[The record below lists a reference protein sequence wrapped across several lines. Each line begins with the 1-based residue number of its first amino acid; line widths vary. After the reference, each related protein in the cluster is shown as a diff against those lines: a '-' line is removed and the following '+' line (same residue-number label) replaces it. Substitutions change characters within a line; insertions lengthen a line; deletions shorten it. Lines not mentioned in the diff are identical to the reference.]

1 MRISIE
7 KGEAMKGM
15 SLFAIFLVVVGV
27 GVGLG
32 ETRRVPSDY
41 STIQAGIDA
50 AEDGDVVLVAP
61 GVYFQRINF
70 SGKDITVTSTDPND
84 ARIVGYTVLN
94 ADGEGSVAVFTG
106 GETSRAVLA
115 GFTLTGGFG
124 TRNPELSGGDT
135 EQVYMGAGV
144 YCNRSSPTITKNVI
158 VRNEGVFRIA
168 NNGMQVDLSFGGGIG
183 SWECNPIV
191 THNTIRNN
199 SAYVGAGMI
208 SYFGEPTIHNNVIF
222 ENSSYLGGGLV
233 TFSGTIYNN
242 TIVRNDCDYGTTLDI
257 GLGTGMGGNLY
268 LVASPELG
276 YARVFNN
283 IIAEAASGGGMFW
296 EGDIEYAS
304 VTFNDVWGNSSGEY
318 GFLDQQTGSPLFGGD
333 ADQTGKKGN
342 ISEDPMFFAS
352 MSKNF
357 HLTLDSPC
365 INRGDPDFVPPVN
378 QTDIDG
384 EQRIYASRIDIGADE
399 YVGYVKPLASAGW
412 DVHVLEANETV
423 TLDGSDSFF
432 YDPLDIQTYQWTQVS
447 GEGVVLEDA
456 DTATPSFVAPATG
469 DYVFQLIVA
478 DSQYSSEPDQ
488 VRVYVGPN
496 VLPVANAGDDR
507 VWAAPGRITL
517 DGSGSYDPDPVDH
530 LRYSWTQV
538 AGPSVVLDNPDS
550 ATPSFEAEPG
560 EVYGFELTVSD
571 GFGDSESSQVELV
584 AVKATTG
591 WQGLPVEPIGN
602 YIPRYLD
609 VSGTKVV
616 AVADPGNL
624 SWRIAYTDFAT
635 GLTGTFSANGFS
647 AQPKIDGSRVVW
659 AGGPSVS
666 GGLTRM
672 CLGIVLENMGTEEQ
686 YTLRAA
692 TDYES
697 YSHPAISGNKVV
709 WVQHAGIDKNVA
721 AQWDNMPY
729 DIAGADISDPENPVY
744 YTVATNVGRRDPFP
758 YQAPED
764 DYDDV
769 VDVCGDIVV
778 WEGDGD
784 IYAADLSDLN
794 NIEVFVVCDDPS
806 RQHDPAVSGRYV
818 VWTDER
824 NDEGDIY
831 GADISDP
838 AHVRVFEVV
847 KGRKAQQQPCIDA
860 GMVSYLDGETSGG
873 QVGLA
878 CITPN
883 HGLMSLDL
891 PGLIYGLS
899 PALEGTSLVWL
910 GGTYGPIQGVRFEF
924 GYTIFDGAVE
934 NVTTGDRHDYVQH
947 AIASSSEGD
956 DIVLP
961 EGVYRESIHFLG
973 KAVTVRSVDPADPAV
988 VAATV
993 IEGGGNVVAFAGQE
1007 REDSVLDGVTIR
1019 GGGTGVLV
1027 SASGPTIKRCTVTGN
1042 QTGMFVINQSRPAVV
1057 QSAFVANSGPGIE
1070 MWIPTGSRTVRHSNP
1085 VLTNCLI
1092 AANRGAGLLGGRPI
1106 MTNCTVVE
1114 NLAAGLGTAGATVKN
1129 SIIYFNDGAQVEDT
1143 RAGISYSD
1151 VQGGWSGDGN
1161 IDADPLFVL
1170 AGQWV
1175 DSTWTAGDYHLQS
1188 QGSRWDGATGQWT
1201 SDAATSP
1208 CIDAGDPAMS
1218 IEDEPTA
1225 INGVVVTNS
1234 LINMGAYGGTAQ
1246 ASVAPDGN

>member
-1 MRISIE
+1 
-7 KGEAMKGM
+7 MKGTC
-15 SLFAIFLVVVGV
+15 LFAILLVVAGVAVGY
-27 GVGLG
+27 G

-70 SGKDITVTSTDPND
+70 RGKDITVTSTDPND
-84 ARIVGYTVLN
+84 PRIVGYTVLN
-94 ADGEGSVAVFTG
+94 ADGEGSVAVFSG

-115 GFTLTGGFG
+115 GFTLTGGYG
-124 TRNPELSGGDT
+124 TRNPELGGGDV
-135 EQVYMGAGV
+135 ERLYMGAGV
-144 YCNRSSPTITKNVI
+144 YCSRSSPTITKNVI
-158 VRNEGVFRIA
+158 VRNEGVFRIS
-168 NNGMQVDLSFGGGIG
+168 NDGMQVDLSFGGGIG
-183 SWECNPIV
+183 CWECDPVI
-191 THNTIRNN
+191 TYNTIRNN
-199 SAYVGAGMI
+199 TSYVGAGMI
-208 SYFGEPTIHNNVIF
+208 SYFGEPTIHNNLIF
-222 ENSSYLGGGLV
+222 ENSAYLGGGLV
-233 TFSGTIYNN
+233 TFAGTIYNN
-242 TIVRNDCDYGTTLDI
+242 TIVRNDCDYGTTTGV

-268 LVASPELG
+268 LVAAPEFG

-283 IIAEAASGGGMFW
+283 IICEAGSGGGMFW
-296 EGDIEYAS
+296 EGDIEFAS
-304 VTFNDVWGNSSGEY
+304 VTFNNVWGNSSGEY
-318 GFLDQQTGSPLFGGD
+318 GRLDPQNGSPMFGGD
-333 ADQTGKKGN
+333 ADQTGNKGN

-365 INRGDPDFVPPVN
+365 INAGDPDFVPPAN

-384 EQRIYASRIDIGADE
+384 DQRIYASRIDMGADE
-399 YVGYVKPLASAGW
+399 YVGYVKPVASAGW

-423 TLDGSDSFF
+423 TLDGTDSFF

-447 GEGVVLEDA
+447 GEDVVLEGA
-456 DTATPSFVAPATG
+456 DSAMPWFVVPAAG
-469 DYVFQLIVA
+469 DYVFELVVA

-496 VLPVANAGDDR
+496 VLPMADAGENR
-507 VWAAPGRITL
+507 VWEAPGQIAL
-517 DGSGSYDPDPVDH
+517 DGTGSYDPDPVDH

-538 AGPSVVLDNPDS
+538 TGPTVVLQDPDS

-560 EVYGFELTVSD
+560 EVYGFELVVSD

-584 AVKATTG
+584 AVKATTN
-591 WQGLPVEPIGN
+591 WQGLPIEPAGN

-616 AVADPGNL
+616 AVADSGNL

-635 GLTGTFSANGFS
+635 GLTDTFSADGFS
-647 AQPKIDGSRVVW
+647 AQPKVDGNRIVW
-659 AGGPSVS
+659 AGGPRVS

-672 CLGIVLENMGTEEQ
+672 CTGIFLQDLATDEQ
-686 YTLRAA
+686 VTLREA

-709 WVQHAGIDKNVA
+709 WLQHTGIDRNVA
-721 AQWDNMPY
+721 DQWDNMPY
-729 DIAGADISDPENPVY
+729 DICGADISDPQNPVY
-744 YTVATNVGRRDPFP
+744 FTVATNVGRRDPFP

-769 VDVCGDIVV
+769 IDVCGNVVV

-794 NIEVFVVCDDPS
+794 DVQVFVVCDAPG
-806 RQHDPAVSGRYV
+806 RQHDPAISGRHV
-818 VWTDER
+818 VWTDQR
-824 NDEGDIY
+824 SDEGDIY

-838 AHVRVFEVV
+838 EHVRVFEVAR
-847 KGRKAQQQPCIDA
+847 GRKAQQQACIDG

-873 QVGLA
+873 RVGLV

-883 HGLMSLDL
+883 HGVMGLDL
-891 PGLIYGLS
+891 PGAIYGVS
-899 PALEGTSLVWL
+899 PVLEGTSLVWL
-910 GGTYGPIQGVRFEF
+910 GSIYGPIQGVRLEF

-934 NVTTGDRHDYVQH
+934 NATTGDRHDYVQH
-947 AIASSSEGD
+947 AIVSGHAGD
-956 DIVLP
+956 EIVLP
-961 EGVYRESIHFLG
+961 EGIHPGPVQFLG
-973 KAVTVRSVDPADPAV
+973 KAVTVRSTDPGDPTV
-988 VAATV
+988 VAAT
-993 IEGGGNVVAFAGQE
+993 ILEGYGNVVTFAGQE

-1057 QSAFVANSGPGIE
+1057 QSAIVANSGPGIE

-1085 VLTNCLI
+1085 VVTNCVI
-1092 AANRGAGLLGGRPI
+1092 AANHGAGLLGGRPI

-1114 NLAAGLGTAGATVKN
+1114 NLAAGLSTAGATVKN
-1129 SIIYFNDGAQVEDT
+1129 SIIYFNDGAQSDDT
-1143 RAGISYSD
+1143 RASISYSD
-1151 VQGGWSGDGN
+1151 VQGGFSGDGN
-1161 IDADPLFVL
+1161 IDADPLFVR

-1175 DSTWTAGDYHLQS
+1175 GSTWTAGDYHLQS

-1218 IEDEPTA
+1218 IEGEPTA
-1225 INGVVVTNS
+1225 IDGAAVTNS
-1234 LINMGAYGGTAQ
+1234 QINMGAYGGTAE